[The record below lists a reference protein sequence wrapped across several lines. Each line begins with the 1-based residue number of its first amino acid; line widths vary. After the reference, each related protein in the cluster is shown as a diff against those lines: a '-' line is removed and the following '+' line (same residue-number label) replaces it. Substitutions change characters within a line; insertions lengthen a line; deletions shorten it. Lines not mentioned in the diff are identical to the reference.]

1 MKIHLQNFIIRAA
14 LLVLIFSSTAASA
27 QITASL
33 LRQGPASQSAKT
45 LERSKDN
52 TKSQRPLKGFL
63 SAVEKTFH
71 VHFTFESSVVKDK
84 KIGDDVEIQ
93 NSLEETLKNALHPL
107 KLRYYKVSDKYYTI
121 FKAED
126 SHKYEK
132 KSNNTSDNVGDTVS
146 QVEPQHVNQSA
157 TVSVLAAIQITGK
170 VIDEAGAGMPGVNVV
185 EKGTSNGTV
194 TDNVGRY
201 SLNVTDENSVLV
213 ISFVGYRNA
222 EEVVGSR
229 TEITTQ
235 LNPDV
240 QTLTE
245 VVVVGYSTQERKN
258 VTAAVS
264 TINPEQL
271 ENRPVTNMYQA
282 LQGLAPNL
290 IIQQNVAE
298 PGSVQTL
305 NIRGVGS
312 FTDNSPL
319 IIVDGVNVG
328 SLGLNYLNP
337 NDVESITVLK
347 DAASSAI
354 YGSQAANGVIYVVT
368 KSGQRNEQMSIQYNG
383 MFGLQSPTTTPKA
396 VEGWEFMTL
405 KNEALNNSNLP
416 PQFAP
421 QQIADQRAAGSY
433 PWAYDEFVNN
443 VVPQQNQNL
452 SITGGSKNTS
462 YLLSAGYMN
471 QQSMFNGDYIPR
483 DKRFYYKRYNLRTNI
498 STQLNKVIKT
508 DLNVAY
514 THGVNRN
521 HPFSTGI
528 MVRDAM
534 RTPRI
539 YPIVDEAGNFVV
551 PPLTSNSVFAQLS
564 KGGFKSTQSNNL
576 LGVLN
581 VTVTPIENLRLNVNT
596 SANYSFY
603 NEELQVREFTYAP
616 QYTTAAPPQFNEQRK
631 SNWSDLTRT
640 FFATLEYERNFGD
653 HNGKV
658 LVGYRSDYVSNY
670 SFVSAYRVNGTVLD
684 DDYIIGGDFTRDQNG
699 NITGN
704 ITNYNG
710 ITNPERKTINSV
722 FGRVNY
728 AFRDKYLAEFTWRYD
743 GASVLA
749 PDNRWFFFP
758 AVSLGWRVTDE
769 NFLKPFRDAVGE
781 VKLRYSIGQV
791 GNSNIGG
798 FNYLSR
804 VIYDPPDDQFYQAQY
819 SFNNT
824 ATQGVL
830 FSPVNPE
837 LEWERSTMAN
847 YGIDVNLFNNSLS
860 LSFDYF
866 NKDTDGIYFTPSVP
880 GTLGLSS
887 PIQNFAEVKNVGWE
901 FMLNWRTT
909 TGNIN
914 HTVGFNVADNT
925 NKVIRVGEEQIL
937 GSDFNYIIKEGFP
950 ISSYYLYKSDGLYQN
965 LDDLEN
971 APSVPFA
978 YNQRVNPGDIRY
990 IDKNSDG
997 VIDGNDRYILGNPF
1011 PRFTFGFN
1019 YSGTWK
1025 NFDFQMLWQGVGKRV
1040 QYLRGD
1046 IVEAFHN
1053 NEEHAFVQHKD
1064 RWTPTNPDATYPRL
1078 TASTSTNS
1086 NNTAYSD
1093 YWLFD
1098 TKYLRLKNL
1107 QIGYSLPE
1115 SWISK
1120 AGIQSLR
1127 IYFSAQNLVTFSPKR
1142 FRKIGIDAEFTQFDN
1157 KLNFSNYDPIA
1168 GRNYPNAKVLAA
1180 GIDIKF

>member
-1 MKIHLQNFIIRAA
+1 VA
-14 LLVLIFSSTAASA
+14 
-27 QITASL
+27 
-33 LRQGPASQSAKT
+33 
-45 LERSKDN
+45 
-52 TKSQRPLKGFL
+52 
-63 SAVEKTFH
+63 
-71 VHFTFESSVVKDK
+71 
-84 KIGDDVEIQ
+84 
-93 NSLEETLKNALHPL
+93 
-107 KLRYYKVSDKYYTI
+107 
-121 FKAED
+121 
-126 SHKYEK
+126 
-132 KSNNTSDNVGDTVS
+132 GDTVS
-146 QVEPQHVNQSA
+146 QLKPER
-157 TVSVLAAIQITGK
+157 
-170 VIDEAGAGMPGVNVV
+170 VIDERAMETLFAAIRISGKVVDESGQGMPGVNVI
-185 EKGTSNGTV
+185 EKGTTNGTV
-194 TDNVGRY
+194 TDYLGAY
-201 SLNVTDENSVLV
+201 AINVTDENAVLV
-213 ISFVGYRNA
+213 ISFVGYRNI
-222 EEVVGSR
+222 EEVVAGR

-235 LNPDV
+235 LAPDV
-240 QTLTE
+240 QTLSE

-264 TINPEQL
+264 TISPSQL
-271 ENRPVTNMYQA
+271 ENRPVTNMFQA
-282 LQGLAPNL
+282 MQGLAPNL
-290 IIQQNVAE
+290 TIQQNVAE
-298 PGSVQTL
+298 PGSVQTI

-337 NDVESITVLK
+337 NDVESITILK

-368 KSGQRNEQMSIQYNG
+368 KSGKRDEKMSIQYNG

-416 PQFAP
+416 PQFTP
-421 QQIADQRAAGSY
+421 QQIADQREAGSY

-443 VVPQQNQNL
+443 VVPQHNQNL

-462 YLLSAGYMN
+462 YLLSAGYLN
-471 QQSMFNGDYIPR
+471 QQSMFNGDHIPN
-483 DKRFYYKRYNLRTNI
+483 DKRFYYKRYNLRSNI
-498 STQLNKVIKT
+498 STQLNKFIKA

-514 THGVNRN
+514 THGVNRT

-539 YPIVDEAGNFVV
+539 YPIIDEGGNFVV

-564 KGGFKSTQSNNL
+564 QGGFKSTQSNNL

-581 VTVTPIENLRLNVNT
+581 VTVTPIEDLRLNVNT
-596 SANYSFY
+596 SGNYSFY
-603 NEELQVREFTYAP
+603 NEEQQVREFTYAP
-616 QYTTAAPPQFNEQRK
+616 QYTTAAPPQYNEQRK
-631 SNWSDLTRT
+631 SSWSDLTRT
-640 FFATLEYERNFGD
+640 FFATLEYERKFGD

-684 DDYIIGGDFTRDQNG
+684 DDYTIGGDFTRDQNG

-704 ITNYNG
+704 IGDFNG

-769 NFLKPFRDAVGE
+769 NFLKPFRDNVGE

-804 VIYDPPDDQFYQAQY
+804 VIYDPPNEDFYQGQY

-847 YGIDVNLFNNSLS
+847 YGIDVSLFNNSLS

-866 NKDTDGIYFTPSVP
+866 NKDTDGIYFEPAVP
-880 GTLGLSS
+880 GTLGLKS
-887 PIQNFAEVKNVGWE
+887 PIQNFAQVRNVGWE
-901 FMLNWRTT
+901 FVLNWRAA
-909 TGNIN
+909 TGNVN
-914 HTVGFNVADNT
+914 HTVGLNLADNT
-925 NKVIRVGEEQIL
+925 NKVIRVGEEQIR
-937 GSDFNYIIKEGFP
+937 GSDFSYIIKEGFP

-971 APSVPFA
+971 APAVPFA
-978 YNQRVNPGDIRY
+978 NNQRVNPGDIRY
-990 IDKNSDG
+990 VDKNSDG
-997 VIDGNDRYILGNPF
+997 VIDGNDRFILGNPF
-1011 PRFTFGFN
+1011 PRFTFGLN

-1025 NFDFQMLWQGVGKRV
+1025 NFDFQMLWQGVGKRA

-1078 TASTSTNS
+1078 TASTSSNS
-1086 NNTAYSD
+1086 NNTAFSD

-1107 QIGYSLPE
+1107 QIGYSFPKSL
-1115 SWISK
+1115 ISK
-1120 AGIQSLR
+1120 AGMQNLR
-1127 IYFSAQNLVTFSPKR
+1127 IYFSAQNLVTFTPKR
-1142 FRKIGIDAEFTQFDN
+1142 FRNIGIDAEFTQFDN
-1157 KLNFSNYDPIA
+1157 KLHSAIYDPIA